1 MTNDQQLHQ
10 LWASCSEELQ
20 RALHN
25 GNSAKITEPDLLLKN
40 IRLIAVKKVNNLV
53 NIVEFQSIQQFSNE
67 TVTAWGTRLNGHANM
82 CDMLVQWEDCEQD
95 VSFAEKMIM

>member
-25 GNSAKITEPDLLLKN
+25 GNSAKITDPNSLLEN

-53 NIVEFQSIQQFSNE
+53 NNVEFTSMQQFSDE

-82 CDMLVQWEDCEQD
+82 CDMLVQCDDCEQD
-95 VSFAEKMIM
+95 VSFA